1 MTWWFVPLVGVVGY
15 VGFLLGR
22 RRPSA
27 PGSQRPARSAAAPA
41 APPAQRAPR
50 EQLLAIAQQLTG
62 VYEVVAHPDDL
73 PTVPAYRD
81 AVALLAST
89 AFPLDELLGY
99 LVGDNSTLA
108 TAAAAATIDRP
119 ELVGSEHTLVPRLD
133 GISIYARTFLLRTIR
148 RSDDQATAFEV
159 LLRTNASW
167 GSAMGLDLLRRYL
180 RDRLDAEHAQTPAAR
195 RRLQGLEPGQLDWLR
210 TVLEPLDTPAA
221 RSVLEELHG
230 RTAAGVDLTVLR
242 GFATVLDQTQLAGRT
257 PPLPCSTQ
265 AEALAEL
272 RHSLRREP
280 PRSLLLVGARGAG
293 KTTVAEQL
301 AAELVADGWT
311 VFTAGASQLI
321 AGQSFLG
328 QIEQR
333 VVDLVRAVGNRP
345 KVLWLAPD
353 LAEFL
358 TAGRTLHTPT
368 GLLDLLLPHLLRG
381 ELRLLA
387 PVEPAAAELLL
398 RHAPMLRTAAATV
411 RLPEAP
417 SDETLAMARGWLL
430 RAAGDGPPWCS
441 EAVLHELFQRSQ
453 QHVVD
458 QRRPGSLLAMLALLR
473 EHVDVDGRPRPAG
486 LDDVIQLVSRSTGLP
501 PAVLDERDG
510 LDLDGV
516 RRAFTARVMGQPEAV
531 DCLVERIAML
541 KAGLCDPRRPIGV
554 FLFTGPTG
562 TGKTELCRALAAY
575 LFGSEQRLLR
585 LDMSELQTADA
596 IARITGDG
604 EAVHGRPALVHAV
617 REQPFSVVLLDE
629 IEKAHPLVF
638 DLFLQVFDEGRLTD
652 RSGRVADFRHTIV
665 ILTSNLGVKNL
676 EGAGLGFGGGG
687 PDLQGA
693 LEEVFRREFLN
704 RIDRVVVFRS
714 LDQSTL
720 REVLH
725 KELGLVLQ
733 RRGLKSRPW
742 AVEWDESALQFL
754 LAQGWSPQLGARPLR
769 RAIERHVLAPLAS
782 AIVSDRTPAGDQ
794 FLFVRSDGRSV
805 QVEFVDPDAAP
816 VVPPAIAAVPAGL
829 RELAREARGRP
840 DEVLAVQRELAELA
854 TRLGEDAWRTRK
866 AEAYAAMGA
875 ADFWTSERRHAVL
888 GLAEQKSRIEEQL
901 TQTVHKVDEWA
912 RRAAD
917 VPAESL
923 RRLAAR
929 ALLLQL
935 AITAVERGEAQDA
948 YLMLAPVHDPHGDAE
963 TTHAFAAELLGMY
976 RGWADRR
983 GMQWRVLAADG
994 GSTVVAVTGFAAWPV
1009 LAAETGL
1016 HVLDLGEAGAKAA
1029 RTSRVRVVTVPQ
1041 PPVPATADG
1050 EHRLA
1055 LAALQPAQSVAP
1067 LVVRRYRRA
1076 PSPEVRDRVRGWRTG
1091 RLDRVLAGEFDVMA

>member
-1 MTWWFVPLVGVVGY
+1 
-15 VGFLLGR
+15 
-22 RRPSA
+22 
-27 PGSQRPARSAAAPA
+27 
-41 APPAQRAPR
+41 
-50 EQLLAIAQQLTG
+50 LAIARELTG
-62 VYEVVAHPDDL
+62 VYELIAHPDDL
-73 PTVPAYRD
+73 PTVPAYQQ
-81 AVALLAST
+81 AVALLASDV
-89 AFPLDELLGY
+89 FSLDDVLGY
-99 LVGDNSTLA
+99 LVGDNSSLA
-108 TAAAAATIDRP
+108 TAAAAATLERP
-119 ELVGSEHTLVPRLD
+119 ELVGRERSLIARLD

-148 RSDDQATAFEV
+148 RSEDPATAFDV
-159 LLRTNASW
+159 LLGSNGSW
-167 GSAMGLDLLRRYL
+167 GSAMGMDLLRGYL
-180 RDRLDAEHAQTPAAR
+180 RDELDAEYAQTPPAR
-195 RRLQGLEPGQLDWLR
+195 QRLQGLDEGQQGWLQS
-210 TVLEPLDTPAA
+210 VLQPVDTPAA
-221 RSVLEELHG
+221 RIVLEALRG
-230 RTAAGVDLTVLR
+230 RTAAGIDLTALR
-242 GFATVLDQTQLAGRT
+242 GFATVLDKAQLEGRV
-257 PPLPCSTQ
+257 PPLACSTQ
-265 AEALAEL
+265 TEALAEL
-272 RHSLRREP
+272 RQCLRRDP
-280 PRSLLLVGARGAG
+280 PRSLLLVGARGVG

-301 AAELVADGWT
+301 AAELTADGWT
-311 VFTAGASQLI
+311 VFTAGASQWI
-321 AGQSFLG
+321 AGQSFIG

-333 VVDLVRAVGNRP
+333 VLELVRAVGNRP
-345 KVLWLAPD
+345 KVLWIAPD

-358 TAGRTLHTPT
+358 TAGRTMHAPT
-368 GLLDLLLPHLLRG
+368 GLLDLLLPYLLRG

-387 PVEPAAAELLL
+387 PVQPAAAELLL

-411 RLPEAP
+411 RLRETP
-417 SDETLAMARGWLL
+417 SDETLAMARGWLS

-441 EAVLHELFQRSQ
+441 DEVLHELFQRSQ

-458 QRRPGSLLAMLALLR
+458 QRRPGSLLSMLDLLH
-473 EHVDVDGRPRPAG
+473 EHVAADGRPRPAA

-510 LDLDGV
+510 LDLDSV
-516 RRAFTARVMGQPEAV
+516 RRAFTTRVMGQPEAV

-575 LFGSEQRLLR
+575 LFGNEQRLLR

-604 EAVHGRPALVHAV
+604 DAVHGRPALVHAV

-687 PDLQGA
+687 PDLQAA

-720 REVLH
+720 RDVLR
-725 KELGLVLQ
+725 KELDLVLQ

-754 LAQGWSPQLGARPLR
+754 LSQGWSPQLGARPLR

-794 FLFVRSDGRSV
+794 FLFVRSDGRGV

-816 VVPPAIAAVPAGL
+816 TVPPSIAAVPAGL
-829 RELAREARGRP
+829 RELARDAHGRP

-854 TRLGEDAWRTRK
+854 ARLDEDSWRARK
-866 AEAYAAMGA
+866 AEAYAAMGET
-875 ADFWTSERRHAVL
+875 DFWTSERRHAVL
-888 GLAEQKSRIEEQL
+888 GLAELKSRIEEQL
-901 TQTVHKVDEWA
+901 THAVGKADEWS

-917 VPAESL
+917 VPPESL

-948 YLMLAPVHDPHGDAE
+948 YLSVSPVHDPHGDTE
-963 TTHAFAAELLGMY
+963 TTRAFAAELLGMY
-976 RGWADRR
+976 RGWAERR
-983 GMQWRVLAADG
+983 GMQWRPLGEPGA
-994 GSTVVAVTGFAAWPV
+994 STLVAVTGFAAWPV
-1009 LAAETGL
+1009 LTAETGL
-1016 HVLDLGEAGAKAA
+1016 HVLECGDAGEKGV
-1029 RTSRVRVVTVPQ
+1029 RTCRVRVVVVPQ
-1041 PPVPATADG
+1041 PPVPATG
-1050 EHRLA
+1050 EGERQLA
-1055 LAALQPAQSVAP
+1055 VGALQPAQSAAP
-1067 LVVRRYRRA
+1067 LVVRRYRRE

-1091 RLDRVLAGEFDVMA
+1091 RLDRVLAGEFDVME

>member
-1 MTWWFVPLVGVVGY
+1 MNWWFAPLAGVVGY
-15 VGFLLGR
+15 LGFLLGR
-22 RRPSA
+22 RPRAAATQPLVRSGAA
-27 PGSQRPARSAAAPA
+27 PAAAAPA
-41 APPAQRAPR
+41 PAPR

-73 PTVPAYRD
+73 QTVPPYRD
-81 AVALLAST
+81 AVALLAGDT
-89 AFPLDELLGY
+89 FPLDEVLGY
-99 LVGDNSTLA
+99 LVGDNPTLA
-108 TAAAAATIDRP
+108 TAAAAATLDRP
-119 ELVGSEHTLVPRLD
+119 ELVGREPTLVPRLD

-148 RSDDQATAFEV
+148 RSDDPATALDV
-159 LLRTNASW
+159 LLRTNGSW
-167 GSAMGLDLLRRYL
+167 GSAMGMDMLRGYL
-180 RDRLDAEHAQTPAAR
+180 RDRLDAEHVQTPAAR
-195 RRLQGLEPGQLDWLR
+195 RRLQGLEEGQRDWLR
-210 TVLEPLDTPAA
+210 MVLEPIDTAA
-221 RSVLEELHG
+221 SRSLLEELRG

-242 GFATVLDQTQLAGRT
+242 GFASVLDQAQLAGRT
-257 PPLPCSTQ
+257 EPLPCSTQ
-265 AEALAEL
+265 VEALAEL
-272 RHSLRREP
+272 RQGLRREP
-280 PRSLLLVGARGAG
+280 PRSLLLVGGRGVG
-293 KTTVAEQL
+293 KSTVAEQL

-321 AGQSFLG
+321 AGQSFIG

-333 VVDLVRAVGNRP
+333 VVDLVRAVGGRP
-345 KVLWLAPD
+345 KVLWIAPD

-358 TAGRTLHTPT
+358 TAGRTMHTPT
-368 GLLDLLLPHLLRG
+368 GLLDLVLPHLLRG

-387 PVEPAAAELLL
+387 PLQPAAHELLL

-411 RLPEAP
+411 RMHEAP

-430 RAAGDGPPWCS
+430 RATGDGPPWCGD
-441 EAVLHELFQRSQ
+441 AVLHELFQRSQ
-453 QHVVD
+453 QHAVD
-458 QRRPGSLLAMLALLR
+458 QRRPGSLLSMLTLLR
-473 EHVDVDGRPRPAG
+473 EHVDTDGRPRAAA

-501 PAVLDERDG
+501 PAVLDERDR
-510 LDLDGV
+510 LDLDSV

-562 TGKTELCRALAAY
+562 TGKTELCRALAAF

-604 EAVHGRPALVHAV
+604 DAVHGRPALVHAV

-676 EGAGLGFGGGG
+676 EGAGLGFGAGG
-687 PDLQGA
+687 PDLQAA

-725 KELGLVLQ
+725 KELDLVLQ

-754 LAQGWSPQLGARPLR
+754 LGQGWSPQLGARPLR
-769 RAIERHVLAPLAS
+769 RAIERQVLAPLAS

-794 FLFVRSDGRSV
+794 FLFVRSDGKGV

-829 RELAREARGRP
+829 RQLARDAHGRP

-854 TRLGEDAWRTRK
+854 VRLHEDAWLARK

-875 ADFWTSERRHAVL
+875 ADFWTSARRHAVL
-888 GLAEQKSRIEEQL
+888 GLAELKSRIEEQL
-901 TQTVHKVDEWA
+901 TQAVHKADDLV

-948 YLMLAPVHDPHGDAE
+948 YLLVAPVHDPHGDAE
-963 TTHAFAAELLGMY
+963 TTRTFAADLLGMY
-976 RGWADRR
+976 RSWADRR
-983 GMQWRVLAADG
+983 GMQWRVLTAP
-994 GSTVVAVTGFAAWPV
+994 GSSTIVAITGFAAWPV

-1016 HVLDLGEAGAKAA
+1016 HVLDLEASAKGA
-1029 RTSRVRVVTVPQ
+1029 RPSRVRVITVPQ
-1041 PPVPATADG
+1041 PPVPVTGDD
-1050 EHRLA
+1050 EHQLA
-1055 LAALQPAQSVAP
+1055 LGALQPAQSVAP

-1091 RLDRVLAGEFDVMA
+1091 RIDRVLAGEFDVME